1 MIHFNPASARILVH
15 TQPTDMRKSF
25 DGLLALSKNVMQA
38 DPLRGHLLVF
48 FNRTKTMAKLLY
60 FERGG
65 FCIWHKQLEVGRFGM
80 NWQQPH
86 STLTWLEL
94 QLLLEGADAHVVYR
108 HKRLEN
114 PLITPKIGV

>member
-15 TQPTDMRKSF
+15 TAPTDMRKSF
-25 DGLLALSKNVMQA
+25 DGLLALAKNVMHA

-48 FNRTKTMAKLLY
+48 FNRSRTMAKLLY

-65 FCIWHKQLEVGRFGM
+65 FCIWHKRLEQGCFGM
-80 NWQQPH
+80 DWRNPYA
-86 STLTWLEL
+86 SLSWLEL
-94 QLLLEGADAHVVYR
+94 QLLLEGADTQVIYR

-114 PLITPKIGV
+114 PCANPALRV